1 MIISWKNIFC
11 SKEVKL
17 GLKSPISDGLFC
29 LELQFSTLFYF
40 FRQSWKFSSCHR
52 RSKLKQSKWKK
63 SRVFVYF
70 RIFFHCFF
78 WYVYLIY
85 KRKRKLTRWKL
96 REKKRNKIFLA
107 FCVLRD
113 DYHLFFFAFKSD
125 SQVSLLNWKLKN
137 YEQGKVRR
145 KKVSQS
151 SSPFTLVKNL
161 LLIFFESLIILL
173 FLLALHKIWRHA
185 GGRVK
190 SFCLRLM
197 ANLIQILIKI
207 TFLNFL

>member
-52 RSKLKQSKWKK
+52 RSKPKQSKWKK

-96 REKKRNKIFLA
+96 REKKRYKIFLA

-145 KKVSQS
+145 KKSFAIVVAIYFSQKFIVDIFWEPHYS
-151 SSPFTLVKNL
+151 SFPSRATQDLTPCWGTSE
-161 LLIFFESLIILL
+161 I
-173 FLLALHKIWRHA
+173 FLLGFDGK
-185 GGRVK
+185 
-190 SFCLRLM
+190 F
-197 ANLIQILIKI
+197 N
-207 TFLNFL
+207 TNFN